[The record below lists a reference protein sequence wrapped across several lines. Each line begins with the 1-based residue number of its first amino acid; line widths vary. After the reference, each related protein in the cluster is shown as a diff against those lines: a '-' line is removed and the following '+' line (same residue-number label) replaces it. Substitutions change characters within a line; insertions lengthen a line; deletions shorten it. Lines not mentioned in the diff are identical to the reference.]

1 MSHEPRSPWSA
12 VAFGVRVAGA
22 WAALLGVIGIV
33 GFGIV
38 LVLAQVRVVVWALV
52 GALLICAVL
61 EPVMARLR
69 AAGAGRLLAAASV
82 FAGFLLVVLGAFAL
96 IGRSVS
102 NQFEELGDELS
113 AGLEELQDWISDT
126 FGISAAELEQRA
138 EQAVD
143 ALGDN
148 AGGLAGGFTAA
159 AGTAGEIVSGT
170 LLALFLTFFFLADGR
185 RIWTWVV
192 SVFPRDMRGAV
203 GPAGGRAWHALVSY
217 MRGIIV
223 VALADATLI
232 AIALVILGVPLVLPL
247 ALLTFL
253 GAFIPLVGATLAGAA
268 AVLVALVAQGPG
280 TALILIV
287 VVFAVQWL
295 DSDLLQPL
303 ILSRAVHLH
312 PVAVALAITT
322 GGILAGIGGAVAAT
336 PLVAAVY
343 AMVRPGDAAP
353 DEEEAA
359 GADGQVA
366 ALERE
371 ERDRDD
377 DG

>member
-1 MSHEPRSPWSA
+1 MSHDPRSPWSA
-12 VAFGVRVAGA
+12 VPFGVRVAGA
-22 WAALLGVIGIV
+22 WAALLGVVGIV
-33 GFGIV
+33 AFGV
-38 LVLAQVRVVVWALV
+38 LFVLAQVRVVVWALV
-52 GALLICAVL
+52 GALLVCALL
-61 EPVMARLR
+61 EPLMGRLR

-82 FAGFLLVVLGAFAL
+82 FVGFLVVVLGALAL

-102 NQFEELGDELS
+102 RQFDDLGDELS
-113 AGLEELQDWISDT
+113 AGLEELQEWISDT
-126 FGISAAELEQRA
+126 FGVSAAQLEQRA
-138 EQAVD
+138 EQA
-143 ALGDN
+143 AETLGDS
-148 AGGLAGGFTAA
+148 AGGVAGGFTAA
-159 AGTAGEIVSGT
+159 AGTAGEIVGGT

-192 SVFPRDMRGAV
+192 SVLPRDMRGAV

-253 GAFIPLVGATLAGAA
+253 GAFVPLVGATLAGAA

-280 TALILIV
+280 TALILLI

-343 AMVRPGDAAP
+343 AMVRPGEPAP
-353 DEEEAA
+353 GEEDPGA
-359 GADGQVA
+359 GSDREVE
-366 ALERE
+366 ALERD
-371 ERDRDD
+371 ERHA
-377 DG
+377 GG